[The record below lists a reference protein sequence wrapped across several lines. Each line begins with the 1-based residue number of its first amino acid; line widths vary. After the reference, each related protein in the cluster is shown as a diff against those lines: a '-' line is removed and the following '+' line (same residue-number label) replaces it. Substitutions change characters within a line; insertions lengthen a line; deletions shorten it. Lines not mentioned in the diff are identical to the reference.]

1 MVILY
6 LFVVIAI
13 SSVVPLGSCILFL
26 GSLFP
31 LGLCSDACC
40 VHFCN
45 ILFLISSSVLLWSF
59 YYLDTEAQFV
69 RFVHLVFSFLGSMFL
84 LIFSANLVTILVG
97 WDLLGFTSFFLVSF
111 YGNRR
116 RHAAALITAL
126 RNRVGDCF
134 YFLILGLTLSSSHFA
149 VCSSVFLLLLVGMT
163 KSAQLP
169 FSSWLP
175 SAIYAPTPVS
185 ALVHSSTLV
194 TAGIFLLMRFSC
206 SLDELKLS
214 IGVLTTIFAGIAA
227 CLESDSKKIIALS
240 TLSQLGII
248 ITGLGLGLRSLTFNH
263 MLTHAVVKA
272 LLFVCIGIII
282 HASFGSQELRYPH
295 LLRSGPSLILVRFII
310 GIVSLGGLAFT
321 ACFFTKD
328 ALLET
333 GYRLSWGLVALFF
346 FYISLGLTVAYLL
359 RVLLHFFSCKYQMP
373 NLMPSVHLS
382 FFLFLPILILLSTL

>member
-1 MVILY
+1 
-6 LFVVIAI
+6 
-13 SSVVPLGSCILFL
+13 
-26 GSLFP
+26 
-31 LGLCSDACC
+31 
-40 VHFCN
+40 
-45 ILFLISSSVLLWSF
+45 
-59 YYLDTEAQFV
+59 
-69 RFVHLVFSFLGSMFL
+69 MFL

-116 RHAAALITAL
+116 RHAAALITGL

-134 YFLILGLTLSSSHFA
+134 YFLVLGLTLSSSHFA
-149 VCSSVFLLLLVGMT
+149 VITSVTLLILVGMT

-206 SLDELKLS
+206 SLDVLKLS

-263 MLTHAVVKA
+263 MLTHAIVKA

-282 HASFGSQELRYPH
+282 HTSFGSQE
-295 LLRSGPSLILVRFII
+295 VRFPLLLCSGSTVILIRFVI
-310 GIVSLGGLAFT
+310 GIISLGGLAFT
-321 ACFFTKD
+321 SCFFTKD
-328 ALLET
+328 ALLES
-333 GYRLSWGLVALFF
+333 GYCIRWGLFALFF

-359 RVLLHFFSCKYQMP
+359 RVLLHFFSSKYSVP
-373 NLMPSVHLS
+373 LLMPGVQHS
-382 FFLFLPILILLSTL
+382 FFLVMPVLILLSSL

>member
-1 MVILY
+1 
-6 LFVVIAI
+6 
-13 SSVVPLGSCILFL
+13 
-26 GSLFP
+26 
-31 LGLCSDACC
+31 
-40 VHFCN
+40 
-45 ILFLISSSVLLWSF
+45 
-59 YYLDTEAQFV
+59 
-69 RFVHLVFSFLGSMFL
+69 MFL

-134 YFLILGLTLSSSHFA
+134 YFLILGLRLSSSHISF
-149 VCSSVFLLLLVGMT
+149 CSSVFLLLLVGMT

-194 TAGIFLLMRFSC
+194 TAGIFLLIRFSC
-206 SLDELKLS
+206 SLDLLKLS
-214 IGVLTTIFAGIAA
+214 IGVLTTFFAGLAA

-282 HASFGSQELRYPH
+282 HTSFGSQELRYPL
-295 LLRSGPSLILVRFII
+295 LLRSGSTFILVVFII
-310 GIVSLGGLAFT
+310 GIISLGGLAFT

-328 ALLET
+328 ALLES
-333 GYRLSWGLVALFF
+333 GYSLSWGLIRLFF

-359 RVLLHFFSCKYQMP
+359 RVLLHFFSCHYHMP
-373 NLMPSVHLS
+373 NLMPSVQQS
-382 FFLFLPILILLSTL
+382 FFLVLPILILLSTL

>member
-1 MVILY
+1 
-6 LFVVIAI
+6 
-13 SSVVPLGSCILFL
+13 
-26 GSLFP
+26 
-31 LGLCSDACC
+31 
-40 VHFCN
+40 
-45 ILFLISSSVLLWSF
+45 
-59 YYLDTEAQFV
+59 
-69 RFVHLVFSFLGSMFL
+69 MFL

-134 YFLILGLTLSSSHFA
+134 YFLVLGLTLSSSHIA
-149 VCSSVFLLLLVGMT
+149 VCTSVSLLVIVGMT

-194 TAGIFLLMRFSC
+194 TAGIFLIIRFSYC
-206 SLDELKLS
+206 LDLLKLS
-214 IGVLTTIFAGIAA
+214 IGVLTTILAGVAA

-272 LLFVCIGIII
+272 LLFVCIGFII
-282 HASFGSQELRYPH
+282 HTSFGSQELRN
-295 LLRSGPSLILVRFII
+295 PSLLCTGSPVILVRFII
-310 GIVSLGGLAFT
+310 GIISLSGLAFT

-328 ALLET
+328 ALLES
-333 GYRLSWGLVALFF
+333 GYSLSWGLIALFF
-346 FYISLGLTVAYLL
+346 FYISLGLTVAYLF
-359 RVLLHFFSCKYQMP
+359 RVLLHFFSCNYHSPCLLPGVQ
-373 NLMPSVHLS
+373 HS
-382 FFLFLPILILLSTL
+382 FFLVLPILILTSAL

>member
-1 MVILY
+1 
-6 LFVVIAI
+6 
-13 SSVVPLGSCILFL
+13 
-26 GSLFP
+26 
-31 LGLCSDACC
+31 
-40 VHFCN
+40 
-45 ILFLISSSVLLWSF
+45 
-59 YYLDTEAQFV
+59 
-69 RFVHLVFSFLGSMFL
+69 MFL
-84 LIFSANLVTILVG
+84 LIFSTNLVTILVG

-134 YFLILGLTLSSSHFA
+134 YFLVLGLALSSSHIT
-149 VCSSVFLLLLVGMT
+149 VCASVSLLLLVGMT

-194 TAGIFLLMRFSC
+194 TAGIFLLIRFSC
-206 SLDELKLS
+206 CLDRIKLS
-214 IGVLTTIFAGIAA
+214 IGVLTTAFAGIAA

-282 HASFGSQELRYPH
+282 HSSFGSQELRFPH
-295 LLRSGPSLILVRFII
+295 LLCSGSPVILVRFII
-310 GIVSLGGLAFT
+310 GIISLSGLAFT

-328 ALLET
+328 ALLES
-333 GYRLSWGLVALFF
+333 GYCLSWGLIALFI
-346 FYISLGLTVAYLL
+346 FYIALGLTVAYLF
-359 RVLLHFFSCKYQMP
+359 RVLLHFFSSQYSLPC
-373 NLMPSVHLS
+373 LIPSVQHS
-382 FFLFLPILILLSTL
+382 FILVLPILILLSSL